1 MHPAAVGLDFSLTM
15 VFVGF
20 ASVTGENFFS
30 QLGSALWS

>member
-1 MHPAAVGLDFSLTM
+1 MRLAAVGVDFSLTM

-20 ASVTGENFFS
+20 ASIAGEILFS